1 MTDHRTSILQVIEPS
16 SRHRD
21 HDPSPSPA
29 CAAMRAMEDDLRQLA
44 AKANVDDAMLEY
56 LQARRTVTVGLLANI
71 AKDYTELDTILFTP
85 LEAGFEANGK
95 THKVEAAD
103 IPIAKASL
111 RYLWKLCCDHISAP
125 HPQLTPP
132 AGATTPGTGTPNVP
146 SGSGAKAQKELSAD
160 TMRDLLKYYEDE
172 KVHGVRRVF
181 PQKMLLGAEKIIARV
196 RHEIQQKAYTPMA
209 LQEIL
214 CARYYDAAGNVNP
227 LAQAEHKNASRVV
240 LDVSSQSVHVSEDQ
254 QWTPK
259 GVLSLLDAIDAI
271 GWCWV
276 LTQLAHEVHIDTY
289 LTWWRQLVRAKAN
302 KIEQLKSFWADAS
315 WRMCLEMRQGQSFEE
330 MSREIMSDSSA
341 LQTALNREPPAA
353 PKNKPKPQASSAPR
367 GNQPYQKTQIAQG
380 DYKRHNQEHR
390 RNSYGNKRW
399 QSGQDSW
406 QPSQYRRQDGPESA
420 KGSQSWRSSQPSS
433 HAAG

>member
-1 MTDHRTSILQVIEPS
+1 
-16 SRHRD
+16 
-21 HDPSPSPA
+21 
-29 CAAMRAMEDDLRQLA
+29 MRGMEDDLRQLA
-44 AKANVDDAMLEY
+44 SKAAVDDSLLEY

-71 AKDYTELDTILFTP
+71 AKDYSELDAVLFTP
-85 LEAGFEANGK
+85 LEIGFEANGK
-95 THKVEAAD
+95 THKVEPADAAL
-103 IPIAKASL
+103 AKASL
-111 RYLWKLCCDHISAP
+111 RYLWKLCCDHINTPQHTTSLPTGAPNPGASTSA
-125 HPQLTPP
+125 
-132 AGATTPGTGTPNVP
+132 AP
-146 SGSGAKAQKELSAD
+146 SGSGAKTQKELSAD

-181 PQKMLLGAEKIIARV
+181 LGAEKIIAHV
-196 RHEIQQKAYTPMA
+196 HTEIQQKAYTPMA
-209 LQEIL
+209 LHEIL

-227 LAQAEHKNASRVV
+227 LAQVEHKNASRVV
-240 LDVSSQSVHVSEDQ
+240 LDMSSQSVQVSEEQ

-315 WRMCLEMRQGQSFEE
+315 WRMCLEMRQGRTFEE

-367 GNQPYQKTQIAQG
+367 GNQYHERSSSGQSDHKYHSQDQ
-380 DYKRHNQEHR
+380 R
-390 RNSYGNKRW
+390 RNTYGNKRW
-399 QSGQDSW
+399 QSNQDSW
-406 QPSQYRRQDGPESA
+406 QPSQYRRQEGSESH
-420 KGSQSWRSSQPSS
+420 SWRNSQQSPN
-433 HAAG
+433 AAG